1 MTAEPLVN
9 VGDVLTR
16 IPLPD
21 GATVAPKP
29 EIVVESWRQF
39 EQTAGEHVPAL
50 VEGLWPEGALGFIA
64 SPPKKGK
71 TWLAMA
77 LGLSI
82 ANGRRYLG
90 RYYVP
95 AARNVLYVALE
106 GHRAAIR
113 TRIGCIARGL
123 GVDPDRNDMPH
134 FHLSYKPR
142 GINIADDA
150 WANALIQT
158 AIDNDDALVIVD
170 VLRAAARIK
179 ENSSEDFAALR
190 DNLEPL
196 LSMGRSVAMLHHF
209 GKLTEITK
217 ERTPGERMTGSG
229 AMYGA
234 MDVGMFITGSDDGA
248 RKLRV
253 EFEMRD
259 IATPDTIG
267 VHLEGDGN
275 GDNGGFI
282 YTDTAAFAI
291 RDETPDERD
300 VKAPAEEI
308 MEYVLEQGGD
318 VLAKQV
324 REYFEISDHTLTA
337 RLGRLQGLG
346 IDYVSRRGKPG
357 RFVARQPEDEQL
369 PLSAPS
375 TEVPSSETSELRNF
389 SAQQSQKPVPKKS
402 SEVTPL
408 RNSKTADLQEESSS
422 EVPNSPTESEPV
434 PTTLRNSEPEES
446 EQPPLR
452 FLEPGDPITDYEHPP
467 ITDADIPWDLLEK
480 DEHGDPT
487 P

>member
-1 MTAEPLVN
+1 MNIAAVP
-9 VGDVLTR
+9 D
-16 IPLPD
+16 IPLDD
-21 GATVAPKP
+21 GVTVAPKP
-29 EIVVESWRQF
+29 EIVLETWRQF
-39 EQTAGEHVPAL
+39 EQAAGVRIPAL
-50 VEGLWPEGALGFIA
+50 VEGVWPEGSLGFIA

-71 TWLAMA
+71 TWLAIA

-82 ANGRRYLG
+82 ANGQRYLG

-106 GHRAAIR
+106 GHRAALK

-123 GVDPDRNDMPH
+123 GVDPDQDEMPH
-134 FHLSYKPR
+134 FHLTYKPR
-142 GINIADDA
+142 GINIADKA
-150 WANALIQT
+150 WSNALIQT
-158 AIDNDDALVIVD
+158 ALDNDDALVIVD

-196 LSMGRSVAMLHHF
+196 LSMGRSIALLHHF
-209 GKLTEITK
+209 GKLTELTK

-259 IATPDTIG
+259 IANPDTIG

-282 YTDTAAFAI
+282 YTDTATFAI

-337 RLGRLQGLG
+337 RLGRLMGLG
-346 IDYVSRRGKPG
+346 IDYVASRGKPG

-369 PLSAPS
+369 PLSDQA
-375 TEVPSSETSELRNF
+375 TEVPSSATSELRNF
-389 SAQQSQKPVPKKS
+389 SAQQSQKQHPS
-402 SEVTPL
+402 NSTEVTPL
-408 RNSKTADLQEESSS
+408 RNPETVGLQEETSS
-422 EVPNSPTESEPV
+422 EVPNSPTERAPV
-434 PTTLRNSEPEES
+434 RTALRISDTENDNEDDPGAWA
-446 EQPPLR
+446 QP
-452 FLEPGDPITDYEHPP
+452 LEPANTNGH
-467 ITDADIPWDLLEK
+467 ADWNDL
-480 DEHGDPT
+480 
-487 P
+487 